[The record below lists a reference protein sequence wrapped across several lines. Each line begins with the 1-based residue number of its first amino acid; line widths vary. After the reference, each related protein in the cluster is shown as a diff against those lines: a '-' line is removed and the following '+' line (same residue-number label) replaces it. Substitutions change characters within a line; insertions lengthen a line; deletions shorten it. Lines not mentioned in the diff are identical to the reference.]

1 MAGDP
6 GDQPTTTLV
15 AVMPMALLLCAL
27 SYATDSQGAFYPGPF
42 KVFVILVGAALVSC
56 MAVGVSS
63 GWAVR
68 VLRDPLV
75 LMTLALSLVT
85 VVSSVVAGQAADA
98 VGTVSLLL
106 TMAAAVAVVKA
117 LRPEHRQLLV
127 GGIVVIGVVVAGI
140 GWGAVV
146 ARWQPDALTGQ
157 GLWRAASTLTYEN
170 ALAAFLT
177 APALLCLD
185 RLMNAGTRRP
195 LWSGAAF
202 VLLVGIGA
210 SLSRGGVLGLV
221 IGLAVLGALRG
232 PRRLLRLGPPAVGS
246 VIALACL
253 APSVPVDTPAHVG
266 LAGAGLVVGGALAAW
281 TGGSPRL
288 RAGAAAFGV
297 VVLGVLVAVVSTGHV
312 AREIAGARLSA
323 ASSDRARE
331 WAAAFD
337 VARHHLLLG
346 IGTARVLLQ
355 WEAGG
360 KLFTAAFAHNEYLQL
375 LVQDG
380 LVGLVVLLLGLVGVF
395 VRLARRRGGSSAW
408 SADCGIACLVA
419 FLVQSSLDFLWHI
432 PVIPVLLAVVLA
444 TATTPPERGD
454 GPMHDDAPK
463 RYASPAAT
471 PAVAP
476 AVVRAAGGGGHGTAS
491 L

>member
-1 MAGDP
+1 MASDP
-6 GDQPTTTLV
+6 GDQPTTSLI
-15 AVMPMALLLCAL
+15 AVVPMALLLCAL
-27 SYATDSQGAFYPGPF
+27 SYATESQGAFYPGPF

-56 MAVGVSS
+56 VTAGISS
-63 GWAVR
+63 AWAVS
-68 VLRDPLV
+68 VVRDPLV
-75 LMTLALSLVT
+75 LMALSLSLVT
-85 VVSSVVAGQAADA
+85 VVSSAVAGQAADA
-98 VGTVSLLL
+98 IGTVCVLL

-117 LRPEHRQLLV
+117 LRPEHRPLLV
-127 GGIVVIGVVVAGI
+127 GGIVVIGVVVAAI

-185 RLMNAGTRRP
+185 RLMTAGARSP
-195 LWSGAAF
+195 IWSAAAY

-210 SLSRGGVLGLV
+210 TLSRGGVLGLV

-232 PRRLLRLGPPAVGS
+232 PRRLLRLGPPVVGS

-253 APSVPVDTPAHVG
+253 APSLPVDVARPRG
-266 LAGAGLVVGGALAAW
+266 SGRRGAGLRRRVGDMDERVVAG
-281 TGGSPRL
+281 L
-288 RAGAAAFGV
+288 RAGAAALGV
-297 VVLGVLVAVVSTGHV
+297 VVLGVLVAVVSTGHL
-312 AREIAGARLSA
+312 ARQIAGARFSA
-323 ASSDRARE
+323 ASSDRAHE

-360 KLFTAAFAHNEYLQL
+360 KLFTAAFAHNEFLQL

-395 VRLARRRGGSSAW
+395 VRLARRRGKESAW
-408 SADCGIACLVA
+408 GADCGIACLVA
-419 FLVQSSLDFLWHI
+419 LLVAELPRL
-432 PVIPVLLAVVLA
+432 PLAHPRDPRADGRGPRHRHHVRA
-444 TATTPPERGD
+444 RRRSGD
-454 GPMHDDAPK
+454 G
-463 RYASPAAT
+463 
-471 PAVAP
+471 
-476 AVVRAAGGGGHGTAS
+476 
-491 L
+491 